1 VLVFSAD
8 FESASDFIG
17 ECYIKYEPL
26 STALPKQ
33 KSAEKNCFRGEKI
46 RIGLRNLFFLPEENP
61 ADRIKV
67 QHNLFYY
74 KKSTFAGPTM
84 F

>member
-33 KSAEKNCFRGEKI
+33 KSAEKNCFRGEKNQD
-46 RIGLRNLFFLPEENP
+46 RSSEPLLPPGRKSGRSNQGTTQPFL
-61 ADRIKV
+61 
-67 QHNLFYY
+67 L
-74 KKSTFAGPTM
+74 
-84 F
+84 